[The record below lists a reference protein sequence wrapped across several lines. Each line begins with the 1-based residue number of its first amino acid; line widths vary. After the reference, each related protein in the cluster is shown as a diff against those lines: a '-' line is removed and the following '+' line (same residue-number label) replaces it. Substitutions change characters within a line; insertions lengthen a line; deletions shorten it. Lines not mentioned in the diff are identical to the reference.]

1 MKTEI
6 SRYNKT
12 TEVRTSELKFIYNSD
27 TIRYIKGEVKKENSI
42 SRGNKKKKSACQFSK
57 TLKIHAHLPDSHPQS
72 GN

>member
-12 TEVRTSELKFIYNSD
+12 TEVHTSELKFIYNSD

-42 SRGNKKKKSACQFSK
+42 SRGNKKKNQLVNSQR
-57 TLKIHAHLPDSHPQS
+57 P
-72 GN
+72 

>member
-42 SRGNKKKKSACQFSK
+42 SRGKKKISLSI
-57 TLKIHAHLPDSHPQS
+57 LKDLKNSCASS
-72 GN
+72 